1 MFCPSG
7 FCPVAQSDVYELGS
21 SWGVQSER
29 LGSCSSYFGSV
40 EILLLE
46 LIVWRER
53 FFPLLLRRIAL
64 LDQMTNVF
72 FFFESICTES

>member
-1 MFCPSG
+1 M
-7 FCPVAQSDVYELGS
+7 AQSDVYEFGS

-29 LGSCSSYFGSV
+29 LGSGSDYFGCV
-40 EILLLE
+40 GILLLE

-64 LDQMTNVF
+64 LEQMTTVF
-72 FFFESICTES
+72 LF

>member
-1 MFCPSG
+1 M
-7 FCPVAQSDVYELGS
+7 AQSDVYEFGS

-29 LGSCSSYFGSV
+29 LGSGSGYFGSV
-40 EILLLE
+40 GILLLE

-72 FFFESICTES
+72 PF